1 MEHALEVISWP
12 RRLRSTAL
20 LLVLVAVLGAFAAL
34 VIGAAIVL
42 GASFLDHA
50 L

>member
-1 MEHALEVISWP
+1 MVHIDEVIPWTE
-12 RRLRSTAL
+12 RLRSGLL
-20 LLVLVAVLGAFAAL
+20 LLVLTGVLGALAAL
-34 VIGAAIVL
+34 VIGGTIVL